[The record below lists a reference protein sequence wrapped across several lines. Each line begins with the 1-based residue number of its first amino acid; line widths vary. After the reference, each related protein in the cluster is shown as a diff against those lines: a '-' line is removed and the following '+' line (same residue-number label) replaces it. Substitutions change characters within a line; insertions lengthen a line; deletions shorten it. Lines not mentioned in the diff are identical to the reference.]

1 MEASL
6 RLSPLLNFDRRRK
19 SQLRERIAN
28 FVAGAIIVVVVLAGL
43 ALECD
48 IYKAAGGNGLE
59 IDGSALRQLLKSIG
73 SESR

>member
-1 MEASL
+1 MAS
-6 RLSPLLNFDRRRK
+6 
-19 SQLRERIAN
+19 

-59 IDGSALRQLLKSIG
+59 FDGSALRQLLKSIG
-73 SESR
+73 RENR